1 MPGNTD
7 GNTAIV
13 IGATGQ
19 VGSHLVQ
26 DLLRDPYFD
35 KVRVLVR
42 RYYNLVHPKL
52 ENRLVNFKE
61 LSLLGNALGTG
72 HTIFCCIGTTMKKV
86 KKDKHLYREID
97 FDIPL
102 NSARAGLENGIL
114 QFVHV
119 SALAELP
126 FASLHI
132 LRPSV
137 LLGPRAESRPA
148 ESFVKTL
155 MQPLSFVFT
164 GKFLKYRPIPAADVA
179 RAMISASKLGIMGLH
194 IYEYAAMQQLIS
206 QSGED

>member
-19 VGSHLVQ
+19 GGGLLVQ

-86 KKDKHLYREID
+86 KKDKQIYREID
-97 FDIPL
+97 FD
-102 NSARAGLENGIL
+102 
-114 QFVHV
+114 
-119 SALAELP
+119 
-126 FASLHI
+126 
-132 LRPSV
+132 
-137 LLGPRAESRPA
+137 
-148 ESFVKTL
+148 
-155 MQPLSFVFT
+155 
-164 GKFLKYRPIPAADVA
+164 
-179 RAMISASKLGIMGLH
+179 
-194 IYEYAAMQQLIS
+194 
-206 QSGED
+206 